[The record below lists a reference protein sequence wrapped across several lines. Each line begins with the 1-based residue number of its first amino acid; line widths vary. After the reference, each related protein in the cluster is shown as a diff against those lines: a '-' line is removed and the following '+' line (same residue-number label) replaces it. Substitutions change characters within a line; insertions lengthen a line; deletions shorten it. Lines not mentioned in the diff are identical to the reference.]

1 MGDALYPLLGAGALV
16 IVGFFFIMKLGN
28 KLGWLIIAGAVF
40 WAYTALQPAIESAR
54 RPAASGSGSRGVL
67 DTSKAK

>member
-16 IVGFFFIMKLGN
+16 VVGFFFIMKLGN

-40 WAYTALQPAIESAR
+40 WAYTALKPTIESAQ
-54 RPAASGSGSRGVL
+54 RPASGSGDYY
-67 DTSKAK
+67 DTNRK